1 MKISYDQAS
10 DAATIYIVD
19 EIGHAGAPRS
29 VMCDLEVRDGA
40 VILML
45 SDDDRLVGIEVL
57 GASRVLPVEVLRA
70 AQEPP
75 TQT

>member
-19 EIGHAGAPRS
+19 EISHGGAPRS